1 MQTLQIESPP
11 LYEQFAGYEW
21 IGEFVSGWQFGEQG
35 CLAEIVRRLGDCRV
49 AVEVGGGDGEK
60 LPLTIEPLLG
70 SLTAIAYE
78 MDKDNRCKLAS
89 KHGKELHVRGMFTGG
104 ECLANTQPD
113 VLLIDV
119 DGIDAL
125 YMESSLQHVHPQ
137 VIVVEHYDKCGPVVN
152 DMPGA
157 SEAVPQWLLGMP
169 VFNGFVIQAPSQ
181 HLDRIASRHG
191 YQPIFRTRLNSFY
204 ASRKAAKELHSV

>member
-1 MQTLQIESPP
+1 MQTSEIPSPP
-11 LYEQFAGYEW
+11 VLETLAGYEW
-21 IGEFVSGWQFGEQG
+21 IAEFADGWQFGEQG
-35 CLAEIVRRLGDCRV
+35 CIAEIVRRLGDCRV
-49 AVEVGGGDGEK
+49 AVEVGGGDGEE
-60 LPLTIEPLLG
+60 LPLTLEPLLG
-70 SLTAIAYE
+70 KLTVIAYE
-78 MDKDNRCKLAS
+78 MDSESRAKLSNHYGKD
-89 KHGKELHVRGMFTGG
+89 LHVRGMFTGG

-125 YMESSLQHVHPQ
+125 YMDSALYHVHPQ
-137 VIVVEHYDKCGPVVN
+137 IVVVEHYDKCGPVIN

-157 SEAVPQWLLGMP
+157 ADAVPQWLLGMP

-204 ASRKAAKELHSV
+204 ASRKAAKELHCV